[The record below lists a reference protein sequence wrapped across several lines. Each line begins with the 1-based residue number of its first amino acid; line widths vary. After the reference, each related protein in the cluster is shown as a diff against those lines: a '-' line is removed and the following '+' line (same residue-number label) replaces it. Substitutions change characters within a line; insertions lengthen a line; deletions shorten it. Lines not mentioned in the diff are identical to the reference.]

1 MKTIALI
8 ATILVALAVVGQ
20 QPDLQSEPTVVPV
33 VYRYKPPVETYADN
47 TPCDAECASPPVAET
62 TQPPLVEPVA
72 GRCVE
77 WEPHLQTA
85 HPEWD
90 VERMSRIMWRESR
103 CLPHVRSDTSDSGLL
118 QINDINHQWLVSYLG
133 EHVDEHTLRQPEQN
147 IRAAAALCE
156 YWEALQT
163 TDCYQPWQA
172 TDRG

>member
-20 QPDLQSEPTVVPV
+20 QPDLQSEPTITPV
-33 VYRYKPPVETYADN
+33 VYRYKPPVTYADN
-47 TPCDAECASPPVAET
+47 TPCDAECASPPAAET
-62 TQPPLVEPVA
+62 TQPLQVEPVE

-77 WEPHLQTA
+77 WEPHLQAA

-118 QINDINHQWLVSYLG
+118 QINDINHQWLISHLG
-133 EHVDEHTLRQPEQN
+133 EHVDQHTLQQPEQN
-147 IRAAAALCE
+147 FRAAAALCD
-156 YWEALQT
+156 YWEARST

-172 TDRG
+172 TDRN